1 MTEESRLIEIELYL
15 QSLSRDLRLKRRNL
29 KAQGERARRPF
40 TKYQTEFALRV
51 YCLSQYNMDAAATCL
66 HNLCQRRQEHLSE
79 VEQRQELIESQFL
92 KVCPSIAAEMS
103 VWATT
108 PGSTCARSAQ
118 KAYLEYTVM
127 KWVQTEN
134 VMHGHAPSTDL
145 IMEYRRHLAGQWERP
160 SSGLSTLEP
169 AADLHSHEHTTNRCW
184 AARFRLRWGGRMA
197 RIRLREPMAEEV
209 ALQKAARRIHKMQST
224 GRSLW
229 DPFWQAK
236 RAQNGAYAT
245 EMFM

>member
-1 MTEESRLIEIELYL
+1 
-15 QSLSRDLRLKRRNL
+15 
-29 KAQGERARRPF
+29 
-40 TKYQTEFALRV
+40 
-51 YCLSQYNMDAAATCL
+51 MDAAATCL

-229 DPFWQAK
+229 DPLGQAK
-236 RAQNGAYAT
+236 RSRMGPMQQKCLCRRAPKTVPERVPEIASIARPLRRLPRGSGRTTSRRKFHTAKRLCT
-245 EMFM
+245 STWTRLP